1 MDTMGSRIKDL
12 LNKKG
17 MSQNDLANKV
27 GCTSAAISHYIKGDR
42 IPRSGVM
49 LKIANALD
57 TTADYLSNGTP
68 VNTTEEI
75 GYAKKLIA
83 RNVTQMSIAEK
94 KEILNILLG
103 DDDD

>member
-1 MDTMGSRIKDL
+1 MDTMGSRIRDL

-17 MSQNDLANKV
+17 MTQNDLANKA

-42 IPRSGVM
+42 TPRSSVM
-49 LKIANALD
+49 LKIAAALD
-57 TTADYLSNGTP
+57 TTADYLYDGTP
-68 VNTTEEI
+68 VDTTEEI

-83 RNVTQMSIAEK
+83 RNITQMTKAEK